1 MLDVR
6 FYVMTMK
13 VVLISPAAGSYIWRK
28 KKSAF
33 TLPPMALPLLAA
45 VTPRGI
51 TVECLDEAV
60 ADLDE
65 NLRADLVGLSVMT
78 ANAPRGYALADHFRS
93 RGIPVVMGGIHVSS
107 LPEEALAHCDAVVTG
122 EGEFLWP
129 RVLEDA
135 AQGRLQPVYR
145 SEKSANW
152 AEAPAPRW
160 DLLPQN
166 KYFIPRT
173 VQVSRGCPVGCSFCS
188 VSSFFGR
195 NYRTRPVEQVLEE
208 VRRVPRKLLIF
219 VDDNL
224 VGHPEYA
231 KQLFAALIP
240 CGKKWVAQ
248 CSLSVAEDPELLDLA
263 ARSGCIG
270 LLIGFESL
278 SATAMAR
285 IGKKVNLRQSYE
297 EAVRKIHAKGIQIQ
311 GSFIFGFD
319 EDRAESVSETLE
331 FVRRNKLSGANYC
344 LLTPFP
350 GTRLF
355 DELDQAGRI
364 LSRDWLLYDRNH
376 MVYRPARFL
385 PEELRQR
392 TEWAYRQTYNL
403 RSLWNRRPITFQ
415 HYSLYLALNFG
426 YWRGVRKRKGQ
437 A

>member
-1 MLDVR
+1 M
-6 FYVMTMK
+6 
-13 VVLISPAAGSYIWRK
+13 IAPAAGSYIWRK

-45 VTPRGI
+45 VTPREI
-51 TVECLDEAV
+51 TVQCLDEAV
-60 ADLDE
+60 ADVDL

-93 RGIPVVMGGIHVSS
+93 RGLPVVMGGIHVSS
-107 LPEEALAHCDAVVTG
+107 LPEEALTHCDAVAVG
-122 EGEFLWP
+122 EGEHLWP
-129 RVLEDA
+129 QVLADA
-135 AQGRLQPVYR
+135 SRGRLRPIYKNENGQTWTGFPT
-145 SEKSANW
+145 
-152 AEAPAPRW
+152 PRW
-160 DLLPQN
+160 EMLAQH

-195 NYRTRPVEQVLEE
+195 NFRTKPVEKVLAE
-208 VRRVPRKLLIF
+208 VRQVPRKLLVF

-224 VGHPEYA
+224 VGNPEYA
-231 KQLFAALIP
+231 KELFEALIP
-240 CGKKWVAQ
+240 FRKKWVAQ
-248 CSLSVAEDPELLDLA
+248 CSLSVAEDRELLALA

-270 LLIGFESL
+270 MLIGFESL
-278 SATAMAR
+278 SVAAMAR
-285 IGKKVNLRQSYE
+285 IGKKVNLRQSYDS
-297 EAVRKIHAKGIQIQ
+297 AIRKIHERGIQIQ

-319 EDRAESVSETLE
+319 EDRANTVDETLE

-355 DELDQAGRI
+355 DELEQEGRI

-376 MVYRPARFL
+376 VVYHPAHFL
-385 PEELRQR
+385 PEDLRR
-392 TEWAYRQTYNL
+392 KTEWAYRQTYNL

-426 YWRGVRKRKGQ
+426 YWRGVRKGKG
-437 A
+437 